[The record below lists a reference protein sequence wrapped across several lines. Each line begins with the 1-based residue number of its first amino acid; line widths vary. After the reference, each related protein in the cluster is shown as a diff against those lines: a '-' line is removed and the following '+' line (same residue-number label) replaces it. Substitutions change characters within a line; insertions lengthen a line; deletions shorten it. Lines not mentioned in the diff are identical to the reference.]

1 MILKRRADIERFLK
15 APDAAIRAALIY
27 GPDMG
32 VVRER
37 AQALAASATAR
48 PDDPFDVALLAEAD
62 LTDDGARL
70 EEELAAF
77 SMMGGRRLV
86 RLRLGA
92 EAKESAAA
100 AQALARHLAGDFN
113 GHALFLIE
121 AGNLKAD
128 SPLRKAAQKGEA
140 CAVIACYA
148 DEPGDLAHF
157 TREALAAEKL
167 GLTSEAVELFVSR
180 LPQERGVARQ
190 EIERLVLFLGPGGGR
205 VADAAELTDF
215 LGVEPQASLADAAID
230 AFGGRLG
237 AAQAGLRRASQQGED
252 GPAAVRALSAH
263 LGRLRRAAA
272 LHQAGPP
279 LTQVARD
286 MKIFWKNEREF
297 IRQARAWTLGEIDRL
312 QPEILA
318 ADQACKTTGAPDR
331 LIGERLALAIAG
343 RARRLGL

>member
-1 MILKRRADIERFLK
+1 MILKRRPDIERFLK
-15 APDAAIRAALIY
+15 APDAAIRAALVY
-27 GPDMG
+27 GPDLG

-37 AQALAASATAR
+37 AQALAAGATAR
-48 PDDPFDVALLAEAD
+48 PDDPFDVALLTEAD
-62 LTDDGARL
+62 LADDGARL

-86 RLRLGA
+86 RLRLDG
-92 EAKESAAA
+92 EAKEPAAP

-113 GHALFLIE
+113 SQALFLIE

-128 SPLRKAAQKGEA
+128 SPLRKMAQKADA

-148 DEPGDLAHF
+148 DEPGDLARF
-157 TREALAAEKL
+157 TREALAADKL
-167 GLTSEAVELFVSR
+167 GLTAEALEIFVSR
-180 LPQERGVARQ
+180 LPAERGVARQ
-190 EIERLVLFLGPGGGR
+190 EIERLALFLGPGENR
-205 VADAAELTDF
+205 VAGAEDLVDF
-215 LGVEPQASLADAAID
+215 LGVEPQGSLAEAAID
-230 AFGGRLG
+230 AFGGRL
-237 AAQAGLRRASQQGED
+237 AAAHAALRRAGQQGEE
-252 GPAAVRALSAH
+252 GPAAVRALSAQ

-272 LHQAGPP
+272 LHQAGSP
-279 LTQVARD
+279 LAQVAKD

-297 IRQARAWTLGEIDRL
+297 LRQARAWTLAEIDRL
-312 QPEILA
+312 QPEIFA